1 MAKMVSPARRPCN
14 VWQIAASVC
23 GSSELVTSSR
33 ISSLGRRAKA
43 LAIAIR
49 CRWPPESAVPRSAKR
64 SLDIGL
70 IHLGIAKR
78 HVPQD
83 RFVQQERFLR
93 HVADHPA
100 PLPEVNLLQ
109 WHIVNQNF
117 ASLWAEQ
124 ADNQ

>member
-1 MAKMVSPARRPCN
+1 MPRRR
-14 VWQIAASVC
+14 VAQ
-23 GSSELVTSSR
+23 
-33 ISSLGRRAKA
+33 
-43 LAIAIR
+43 
-49 CRWPPESAVPRSAKR
+49 
-64 SLDIGL
+64 
-70 IHLGIAKR
+70 

-117 ASLWAEQ
+117 ALLWTEQ
-124 ADNQ
+124 ADNQIGDRGFPCSRRPHDGSE